1 MGRGAAG
8 ELRLVT
14 GGSGSGKSQY
24 AEKLILE
31 SGAREKIYIATMEV
45 WGEEERQKVLRH
57 RRLRAGKGFRT
68 VECPRCLG
76 ALSLEGGCPA
86 KDRAVLVECM
96 ANLAAN
102 ELFGA
107 GDLPEMPSAAG
118 GRTGEGDVF
127 AQGKGFAGEAF
138 SFAGNFA
145 VKQAFSR
152 IMAGILSLKSQ
163 CGLLVEVTN
172 EVFSDGI
179 HYGLETEEYLRLLSQ
194 VNVGLSRLSRQ
205 VTEVVYGI
213 PVELK
218 AADE

>member
-1 MGRGAAG
+1 MFA
-8 ELRLVT
+8 LIT

-68 VECPRCLG
+68 VECPRCLEK
-76 ALSLEGGCPA
+76 LSFEGGCPA

-127 AQGKGFAGEAF
+127 PQGKGFAGEAF
-138 SFAGNFA
+138 SFAGNFTA
-145 VKQAFSR
+145 
-152 IMAGILSLKSQ
+152 
-163 CGLLVEVTN
+163 CWWW
-172 EVFSDGI
+172 
-179 HYGLETEEYLRLLSQ
+179 
-194 VNVGLSRLSRQ
+194 
-205 VTEVVYGI
+205 
-213 PVELK
+213 
-218 AADE
+218 